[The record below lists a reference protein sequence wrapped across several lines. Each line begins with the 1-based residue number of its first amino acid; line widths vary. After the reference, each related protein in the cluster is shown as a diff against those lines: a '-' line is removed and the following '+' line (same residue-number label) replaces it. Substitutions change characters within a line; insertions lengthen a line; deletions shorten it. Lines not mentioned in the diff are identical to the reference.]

1 MRDLSDTLRATFRR
15 ALRRENRRA
24 TIRPGRLEHIHGF
37 ESAIL
42 GNARG
47 IAVYLPPGYDE
58 RDDQRYPVLY
68 MHDGQNLFES
78 QRAFIPGQH
87 WRLCEAADQAIGSG
101 GAEPMIIV
109 GIDNGGSARVDEYTP
124 TRDPDKEA
132 GGHAADHARMLI
144 EEIKPLIDSRYR
156 TRAGAAN
163 TAIGGS
169 SLGGLDALFLVLRH
183 PNVFGAAAVM
193 SPSVWWHGRVILK
206 DVEAFTAEPRPRI
219 WLDIGGRE
227 GGEAVHDAHALRDLL
242 RRRGWNDTNF
252 YFREDR
258 RAEHNERAW
267 AARATPMLEFLF
279 PAVQL

>member
-15 ALRRENRRA
+15 ALGRENRRA
-24 TIRPGRLEHIHGF
+24 ATRPGRLDHISGF

-42 GNARG
+42 GNTREV
-47 IAVYLPPGYDE
+47 AVYLPPGYDE
-58 RDDQRYPVLY
+58 REEQRYPVLY

-78 QRAFIPGQH
+78 HRAFIPGQH
-87 WRLCEAADQAIGSG
+87 WRLREAADQAIGSG

-109 GIDNGGSARVDEYTP
+109 GVDNGGSARIDEYTP
-124 TRDPDKEA
+124 TRDPNKDA

-156 TRAGAAN
+156 TRSAAKD

-169 SLGGLDALFLVLRH
+169 SLGGLDALFLVLRY
-183 PNVFGAAAVM
+183 PSVFGRAVVM
-193 SPSVWWHGRVILK
+193 SPSVWWHDRVILK
-206 DVEAFTAEPRPRI
+206 EVETFAGEPRPRI
-219 WLDIGGRE
+219 WLDVGGRE
-227 GGEAVHDAHALRDLL
+227 GAEAVRDAHSLRDLL

-252 YFREDR
+252 VFREDR
-258 RAEHNERAW
+258 RGEHNERAW